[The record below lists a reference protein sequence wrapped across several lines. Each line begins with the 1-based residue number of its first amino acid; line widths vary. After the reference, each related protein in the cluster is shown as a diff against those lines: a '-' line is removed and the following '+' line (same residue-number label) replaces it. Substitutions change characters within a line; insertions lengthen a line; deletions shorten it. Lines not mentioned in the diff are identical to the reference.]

1 MICNEILVEDP
12 HYRIGKKVEERIKSA
27 RAHTPIGLAR
37 FLTVRGD
44 TVSIERG
51 DRRSEAQR
59 RRVSIPS
66 LVLGSAFAF
75 LIRRS
80 L

>member
-1 MICNEILVEDP
+1 MTL
-12 HYRIGKKVEERIKSA
+12 
-27 RAHTPIGLAR
+27 
-37 FLTVRGD
+37 
-44 TVSIERG
+44 VSIERG

-59 RRVSIPS
+59 QRVSIPS